1 MRYFS
6 AQYIF
11 TNNGTPLKRGIIQ
24 TDDEGVI
31 ISVEDTGGELEDK
44 SRLEYYNGIII
55 PGLVN
60 CHCHLELSHMK
71 GQTDKKTGLG
81 NFIEQV
87 RSQRNSSLE
96 SIKEAAAKS
105 DAAMAGEGVVL
116 CADICNT
123 DNSFAV
129 KNLSRIRYINLL
141 EVFGI
146 DPSRSQKR
154 FEEVLELARKSSENK
169 LISYV
174 VPHALYST
182 SLTLLRQIRSLGLT
196 NRVTSVHFMESEG
209 EKEFIENHKGPIAE
223 SYIRSGLMPDIPET
237 VENHS
242 TGVLEEITSAG
253 NLILVHNTFANR
265 ETISA
270 VNSRKGTFWCLC
282 PGSNLY
288 IEDMLPPVKMLMD
301 QGCEIVIGT
310 DSLAS
315 NDTISM
321 ISEMMILQK
330 NFPSIGLEEIIK
342 WATLNG
348 ARALDECDT
357 YGKIEPG
364 KKPGLVL
371 LENIDLQQFNITTDT
386 VSKRL
391 I

>member
-1 MRYFS
+1 
-6 AQYIF
+6 
-11 TNNGTPLKRGIIQ
+11 
-24 TDDEGVI
+24 
-31 ISVEDTGGELEDK
+31 
-44 SRLEYYNGIII
+44 
-55 PGLVN
+55 
-60 CHCHLELSHMK
+60 
-71 GQTDKKTGLG
+71 
-81 NFIEQV
+81 
-87 RSQRNSSLE
+87 
-96 SIKEAAAKS
+96 
-105 DAAMAGEGVVL
+105 
-116 CADICNT
+116 
-123 DNSFAV
+123 
-129 KNLSRIRYINLL
+129 
-141 EVFGI
+141 
-146 DPSRSQKR
+146 
-154 FEEVLELARKSSENK
+154 
-169 LISYV
+169 
-174 VPHALYST
+174 
-182 SLTLLRQIRSLGLT
+182 
-196 NRVTSVHFMESEG
+196 MESEG